1 MQVLPSKYDVFR
13 IGITIRIVD
22 GNVKLYFPPLT
33 SGTFF
38 SAAWVL
44 FQLRV

>member
-1 MQVLPSKYDVFR
+1 MQVVHSNYDVFI
-13 IGITIRIVD
+13 IGITIRIID

-33 SGTFF
+33 IGTFF

-44 FQLRV
+44 FQLSV